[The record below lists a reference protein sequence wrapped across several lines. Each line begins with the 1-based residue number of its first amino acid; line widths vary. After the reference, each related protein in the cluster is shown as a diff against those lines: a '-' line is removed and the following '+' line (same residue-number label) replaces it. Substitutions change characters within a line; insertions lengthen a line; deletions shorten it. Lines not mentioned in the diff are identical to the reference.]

1 MVLVLHPDAF
11 HPQEHPLLCPARRE
25 TPRMIH
31 DPVTGKLS
39 IV

>member
-1 MVLVLHPDAF
+1 MVFVLHPDAF
-11 HPQEHPLLCPARRE
+11 HPQEHPLLYPTRCE